1 MNIYIK
7 YVYYKSSKAK
17 GPLYEV
23 CQFKEESAF
32 GSLEQSLRS

>member
-1 MNIYIK
+1 MFII
-7 YVYYKSSKAK
+7 SPQKAK